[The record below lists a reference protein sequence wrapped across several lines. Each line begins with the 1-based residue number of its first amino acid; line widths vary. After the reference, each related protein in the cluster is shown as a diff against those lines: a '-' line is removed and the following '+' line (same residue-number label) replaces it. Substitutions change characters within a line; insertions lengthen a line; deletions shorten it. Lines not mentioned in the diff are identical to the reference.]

1 MLNTK
6 IITYGSKAEEIK
18 PIITKCLNQIYE
30 NIKSFTPI
38 DIFDSLTIEICDP
51 DNINCPS
58 DIKKSAGLTW
68 YQYNLIQLNTTVFEY
83 KEDIEKYYSNLL
95 SHEFGHY
102 WSNKV
107 GFNNNNYIRTLWDNL
122 RGINS
127 TNDTPKHELI
137 AEDFRLLFGS
147 NKARFF
153 ERGSYL
159 QANKVKGL
167 RDLYLIWDKFNKK
180 IKSIA
185 WFRYITNNSFNYSN
199 IDFNYLEISIESRNI
214 FLWFDRQIDVVSRT
228 SV

>member
-1 MLNTK
+1 MK
-6 IITYGSKAEEIK
+6 YA
-18 PIITKCLNQIYE
+18 
-30 NIKSFTPI
+30 
-38 DIFDSLTIEICDP
+38 
-51 DNINCPS
+51 NCPS